1 MQSRF
6 LVAASLF
13 SIVVLSA
20 YAAQAQSGSRF
31 DGIWVGRETTTRLIV
46 SWDPKDKGPSTG
58 RTTQILIA
66 HNGTQVGIIGGFCEG
81 RFQHVRRTGKTLNFA
96 AADCKFSV
104 TLSPDGKTL
113 IENGK
118 VSRTIQWRYGPD
130 IDKEVQNFQISGTF
144 RRE

>member
-1 MQSRF
+1 MRF
-6 LVAASLF
+6 LTAAPLF
-13 SIVVLSA
+13 GIVVLSA
-20 YAAQAQSGSRF
+20 CAAQAQSGSSF
-31 DGIWVGRETTTRLIV
+31 DGIWVGKETTTRLKS
-46 SWDPKDKGPSTG
+46 SWDPKDKGPATS
-58 RTTQILIA
+58 RPTQIVIA

-81 RFQHVRRTGKTLNFA
+81 RFQHVRRTGNSLNFA
-96 AADCKFSV
+96 AADCKFRV

-130 IDKEVQNFQISGTF
+130 IDKEVQNFEISGKF